1 MGEDFAHT
9 KNRANNLGK
18 LALCQLSVMCSM
30 RWLREEIGC
39 NASKARKG
47 RAREGEPAR

>member
-1 MGEDFAHT
+1 
-9 KNRANNLGK
+9 
-18 LALCQLSVMCSM
+18 M

-47 RAREGEPAR
+47 RAREKVKPEVEKLAWAKASLRAEARLQGCRS